1 MKVHTIIGDSV
12 KVLEK
17 QVNQYLSSCKK
28 KLLTNFNF
36 SVIINV

>member
-12 KVLEK
+12 KDLEK

-28 KLLTNFNF
+28 TIDKF
-36 SVIINV
+36 